1 MQEKFRKFFIEIQK
15 DLKLYGFLIL
25 LFSLYRLL
33 FILAMPEFLSEETTF
48 KDIFFALWIGLRLSL
63 KSAGIVVLISFL
75 ICSVSRFFLKADL
88 SKLRFYLGAIY
99 TIFLTILFQ
108 ARFPY
113 YNEFHS
119 TFNHNIFNA
128 FKEDG
133 NALLITMIQQYHLI
147 LKLSIADLELDLLNK
162 TASRANE
169 NIVLTSK
176 EFTLLE
182 FLIKNKDRVL
192 SETTINSALSSFE
205 DSNISNIVNV
215 YIYRLRNKIDKKFD
229 KKLIKTI
236 RGIGF
241 KISDK

>member
-1 MQEKFRKFFIEIQK
+1 MKILIIEDDEKIVSF
-15 DLKLYGFLIL
+15 LKKGLVEECYVVDSATNGDEGLYLASVNEYDLIL
-25 LFSLYRLL
+25 LDIQLPVKDGIEVCKSLRDSNNQTPIIMLTAKDSIEDKIKGLDIGANDYLAKPFSFAELL
-33 FILAMPEFLSEETTF
+33 ARIRVQ
-48 KDIFFALWIGLRLSL
+48 LRSNN
-63 KSAGIVVLISFL
+63 SVL
-75 ICSVSRFFLKADL
+75 
-88 SKLRFYLGAIY
+88 
-99 TIFLTILFQ
+99 
-108 ARFPY
+108 
-113 YNEFHS
+113 
-119 TFNHNIFNA
+119 
-128 FKEDG
+128 
-133 NALLITMIQQYHLI
+133 

-192 SETTINSALSSFE
+192 SDTTINSALSSFE

>member
-1 MQEKFRKFFIEIQK
+1 MKILIIEDDEKIVSF
-15 DLKLYGFLIL
+15 LKKGLVEECYVVDSATNGDEGLYLASVNEYDLIL
-25 LFSLYRLL
+25 LDIQLPVKNGIEVCKSLRDSNNQTPIIMLTAKDSIEDKIKGLDIGANDYLAKPFSFAELL
-33 FILAMPEFLSEETTF
+33 ARIRVQ
-48 KDIFFALWIGLRLSL
+48 LRSNN
-63 KSAGIVVLISFL
+63 SVL
-75 ICSVSRFFLKADL
+75 
-88 SKLRFYLGAIY
+88 
-99 TIFLTILFQ
+99 
-108 ARFPY
+108 
-113 YNEFHS
+113 
-119 TFNHNIFNA
+119 
-128 FKEDG
+128 
-133 NALLITMIQQYHLI
+133 

-162 TASRANE
+162 TATRANE

>member
-1 MQEKFRKFFIEIQK
+1 MKILIIEDDEKIVNF
-15 DLKLYGFLIL
+15 LKKGLEEECYVVDYSTNGEEGLYLASVNEYDLIL
-25 LFSLYRLL
+25 LDIQLPLKDGIEVCKSIRASNNQTPIIMLTAKYSIEDKIKGLDIGANDYLAKPFSFAELL
-33 FILAMPEFLSEETTF
+33 ARIRVQ
-48 KDIFFALWIGLRLSL
+48 LR
-63 KSAGIVVLISFL
+63 KTNAVL
-75 ICSVSRFFLKADL
+75 
-88 SKLRFYLGAIY
+88 
-99 TIFLTILFQ
+99 
-108 ARFPY
+108 
-113 YNEFHS
+113 
-119 TFNHNIFNA
+119 
-128 FKEDG
+128 
-133 NALLITMIQQYHLI
+133 

-162 TASRANE
+162 TATRANE

-192 SETTINSALSSFE
+192 SETIINSALSSFE

>member
-1 MQEKFRKFFIEIQK
+1 MKILIIEDDEKIVNF
-15 DLKLYGFLIL
+15 LKKGLEEECYVVDYSTNGEEGLYLASVNEYDLIL
-25 LFSLYRLL
+25 LDIQLPLKDGIEVCKSIRASNNQTPIIMLTAKDSIEDKIKGLDIGANDYLAKPFSFAELL
-33 FILAMPEFLSEETTF
+33 ARIRVQ
-48 KDIFFALWIGLRLSL
+48 LR
-63 KSAGIVVLISFL
+63 KTNAVL
-75 ICSVSRFFLKADL
+75 
-88 SKLRFYLGAIY
+88 
-99 TIFLTILFQ
+99 
-108 ARFPY
+108 
-113 YNEFHS
+113 
-119 TFNHNIFNA
+119 
-128 FKEDG
+128 
-133 NALLITMIQQYHLI
+133 

-162 TASRANE
+162 TATKANE

-192 SETTINSALSSFE
+192 SETIINSALSSFE

>member
-1 MQEKFRKFFIEIQK
+1 MKILIIEDDEKIVSFLKKGLIEECYVV
-15 DLKLYGFLIL
+15 DSATNGDEGLYLASVNEYDLIL
-25 LFSLYRLL
+25 LDIQLPVKDGIEVCKSLRDSNNQTPIIMLTAKDSIEDKIKGLDIGANDYLAKPFSFAELL
-33 FILAMPEFLSEETTF
+33 ARIRVQLRSNNSIL
-48 KDIFFALWIGLRLSL
+48 
-63 KSAGIVVLISFL
+63 
-75 ICSVSRFFLKADL
+75 
-88 SKLRFYLGAIY
+88 
-99 TIFLTILFQ
+99 
-108 ARFPY
+108 
-113 YNEFHS
+113 
-119 TFNHNIFNA
+119 
-128 FKEDG
+128 
-133 NALLITMIQQYHLI
+133 